1 MGFVEL
7 VKSVNWEQESY
18 PAYEDFAVLPLFALC
33 FPSVRFFLEKFVFEV
48 LLFNFFS
55 SSFFIFFL
63 FICML
68 FIALLRFDFYCFIEV

>member
-18 PAYEDFAVLPLFALC
+18 PAYEDFAVLPFFALY

-48 LLFNFFS
+48 LLFIF
-55 SSFFIFFL
+55 FFL
-63 FICML
+63 FI
-68 FIALLRFDFYCFIEV
+68 FISLYVIYCFVEV